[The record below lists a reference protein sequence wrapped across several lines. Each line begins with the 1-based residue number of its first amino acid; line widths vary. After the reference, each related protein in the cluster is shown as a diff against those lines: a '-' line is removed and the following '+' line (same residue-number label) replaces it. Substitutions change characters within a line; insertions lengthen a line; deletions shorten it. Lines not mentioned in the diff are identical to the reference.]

1 MDEPTIERLRRISQS
16 VHQVAA
22 QGREAI
28 TVGPFQALLEPF
40 TDMIWLNYAVPI
52 APLGSARE
60 VAEAL
65 AELRRVFAERQRTIR
80 FEFIEALWPAL
91 PGALEEAGLQL
102 QARQPLM
109 LCTPGDFQPFNA
121 PDVQV
126 QRLTDTENLEILTNY
141 LSIQSESFNF
151 GETNEPPSTEMIE
164 QLREHLQR
172 GSWRCAMATVEGMP
186 AGGGCTMPLE
196 RLCELAGVGTLPS
209 MRRRGVAAT
218 LCSFLVQ
225 DHFDSGGDL
234 VWLSAGDAVSQALYQ
249 KIGFSV
255 VNTQLNYIDAE
266 KNLAI

>member
-1 MDEPTIERLRRISQS
+1 MDESTLAQLKRISQS
-16 VHQVAA
+16 VNLVAA
-22 QGREAI
+22 QGREVV
-28 TVGPFQALLEPF
+28 TVGPFQALLDPS

-65 AELRRVFAERQRTIR
+65 TELRRVFADRHRTIR

-102 QARQPLM
+102 QGRQPLM
-109 LCTPGDFQPFNA
+109 LCTPADFQPFNA
-121 PDVQV
+121 PDVRV
-126 QRLTDTENLEILTNY
+126 QRLTNTDKDILTEY
-141 LSIQSESFNF
+141 LSIQSESFNS
-151 GETNEPPSTEMIE
+151 GEANEFPSTEMVE

-172 GSWRCAMATVEGMP
+172 GSWRCAMATLEGMP
-186 AGGGCTMPLE
+186 AGGGCITPLE
-196 RLCELAGVGTLPS
+196 GLCELVGVGTLPS

-225 DHFDSGGDL
+225 DHFDCGGDL

-266 KNLAI
+266 KNLAT

>member
-1 MDEPTIERLRRISQS
+1 MDESMLERLKRISQS
-16 VHQVAA
+16 VNLVAA

-28 TVGPFQALLEPF
+28 TVGPFQALLDPS

-60 VAEAL
+60 VAESL
-65 AELRRVFAERQRTIR
+65 TELRRVFAERQRTIR
-80 FEFIEALWPAL
+80 FEFIEALWPTL
-91 PGALEEAGLQL
+91 SGALEEAGLQL

-109 LCTPGDFQPFNA
+109 LCTPADFQPFHA
-121 PDVQV
+121 PEVRV
-126 QRLTDTENLEILTNY
+126 HRLTDTHKDILTKY

-151 GETNEPPSTEMIE
+151 EEANEPPSTEMIE

-172 GSWRCAMATVEGMP
+172 GSWRCAMATLEGMP
-186 AGGGCTMPLE
+186 AGGGCTMPWE

-225 DHFDSGGDL
+225 DHFDCGGDL
-234 VWLSAGDAVSQALYQ
+234 VWLSAGDAVAQALYQ
-249 KIGFSV
+249 KIGFSG

-266 KNLAI
+266 KNLAT

>member
-1 MDEPTIERLRRISQS
+1 MDESILDRLRRISQS
-16 VHQVAA
+16 VNLVAA

-28 TVGPFQALLEPF
+28 TVGPFQALLDPS

-60 VAEAL
+60 LAEAL
-65 AELRRVFAERQRTIR
+65 AELRRVFADRQRTIR

-109 LCTPGDFQPFNA
+109 LCTPADFQPFNA
-121 PDVQV
+121 PDVRV
-126 QRLTDTENLEILTNY
+126 QRLSDTDRDILTEY

-151 GETNEPPSTEMIE
+151 GEANEPPSTEMIE

-172 GSWRCAMATVEGMP
+172 GSWRCVMATVKGMP

-196 RLCELAGVGTLPS
+196 RLCELAGVATLPA

-225 DHFDSGGDL
+225 DCFDCGGDL